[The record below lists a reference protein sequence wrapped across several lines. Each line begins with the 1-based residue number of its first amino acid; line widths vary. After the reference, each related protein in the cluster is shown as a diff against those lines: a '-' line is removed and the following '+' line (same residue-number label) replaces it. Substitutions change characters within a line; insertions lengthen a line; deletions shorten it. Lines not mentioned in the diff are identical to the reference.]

1 MNSTLSRIAAL
12 VVMAAVIVY
21 TLYNYYT
28 GRSSIGFV
36 IAALL
41 VIGLPMMNI
50 IKLMLRDKDDN

>member
-1 MNSTLSRIAAL
+1 MNSNAGRIVSL
-12 VVMAAVIVY
+12 IVMAAVIAY
-21 TLYNYYT
+21 TLFNYYT

-50 IKLMLRDKDDN
+50 IKLMIEERDN

>member
-12 VVMAAVIVY
+12 VAMAAVIVY

-50 IKLMLRDKDDN
+50 IKLMLRDKDDS